1 MGKTIWKFGLLSGVV
16 AAGMMA
22 IYMPISVKLN
32 HEGLAW
38 VLGYAGIVLSFLVVY
53 FGVRSYR
60 DNVCGGQISFGR
72 AFGVGMCMVLISSV
86 FYVVTWEI
94 VYFNFLHGFMDNYG
108 NHVIEKL
115 KASGASAAVIQAK
128 TAEMQRSRALYEN
141 PLYNAAITFLEPFP
155 VGVLMTLISAAVL
168 RRKAGTAEVVN
179 GVPAS

>member
-1 MGKTIWKFGLLSGVV
+1 MCKTIWKFGLLSGVV
-16 AAGMMA
+16 AAVIMG

-38 VLGYAGIVLSFLVVY
+38 VLGYTGIVLSFLVVY

-60 DNVCGGQISFGR
+60 DNICGGQISFGR
-72 AFGVGMCMVLISSV
+72 AFGVGMCMVLISSA

-108 NHVIEKL
+108 SHVIEKL
-115 KASGASAAVIQAK
+115 KSSAASAAVIQAK
-128 TAEMQRSRALYEN
+128 TAEWQRSRALYEN

-155 VGVLMTLISAAVL
+155 AGLLMTLISAAVL
-168 RRKAGTAEVVN
+168 RKKPAAAMAVGMTA
-179 GVPAS
+179 S